1 MYEYTVQRYGRT
13 RARHCSLR
21 VHRTEVPALLPVLL
35 LTSYMYMCVQV
46 NLIILVPSGTRTRVP
61 GTGVVAQAGPP
72 RPSAFTIVLN
82 ILVVPALGYSSSG
95 QCLLAHVPVSSAQ
108 YNCKPVDLPVRA
120 SNTG

>member
-1 MYEYTVQRYGRT
+1 MYEYTVPRYRGT

-72 RPSAFTIVLN
+72 RPSAFASHRRVY
-82 ILVVPALGYSSSG
+82 YS
-95 QCLLAHVPVSSAQ
+95 CTCI
-108 YNCKPVDLPVRA
+108 YMYKYM
-120 SNTG
+120 